1 MTKIIVT
8 GANGFVGTHLQKE
21 LLDNN
26 IEVVAING
34 PQAGEGTTIDLT
46 DTHAVAGMR
55 FDGVD
60 AIIHLAG
67 MANVGRSFDEPQP
80 YVTSSSLM
88 ALNLLE
94 AMKAQQST
102 ARFILVSTGAVYAP
116 GQHLPIS
123 ETSFTA
129 ASSPYVISKL
139 VAEDICEYYASRGL
153 DCVVARP
160 FNHIG
165 PGQLPGFL
173 VPDLIQQIRQA
184 LQNNSPL
191 KVGNLKT
198 KRDYTDVRDVARA
211 YRLLATTPKLSNRTY
226 NICSSHS
233 LSGEEILAE
242 ITKNIPNA
250 DRVTVEVDPNK
261 LRPNDIMDIYGSNER
276 LSADTDWQ
284 PQITISQTIKNT
296 LNI

>member
-1 MTKIIVT
+1 MTKIMIT

-21 LLDNN
+21 LRDNN

-34 PQAGEGTTIDLT
+34 PQAGEGTPIDLT
-46 DTHAVAGMR
+46 DTQAVSQLQFSGI
-55 FDGVD
+55 D
-60 AIIHLAG
+60 AVIHLAG

-88 ALNLLE
+88 AFNLLE
-94 AMKAQQST
+94 TMKAQQSA
-102 ARFILVSTGAVYAP
+102 ARFVLVSTGAVYAP
-116 GQHLPIS
+116 NQTLPID
-123 ETSFTA
+123 ETSLTA

-139 VAEDICEYYASRGL
+139 VAEDICEYYASRGI
-153 DCVVARP
+153 DCIVARP

-173 VPDLIQQIRQA
+173 VPDLIQQIQQS
-184 LQNNSPL
+184 LQSSSPL

-198 KRDYTDVRDVARA
+198 KRDYTDVRDVANA
-211 YRLLATTPKLSNRTY
+211 YRLLATTPELSYRTY
-226 NICSSHS
+226 NICTGRS
-233 LSGEEILAE
+233 LAGEEILSE

-250 DRVTVEVDPNK
+250 DMVTIEVDPSK

-276 LSADTDWQ
+276 LTSDTGWQ
-284 PQITISQTIKNT
+284 PQISISQTIAD
-296 LNI
+296 IF